1 MSSIFKDFNFQWL
14 VDESKRNL
22 PKELDFRLEA
32 ENAQKIKE
40 QLSGFSWLKVI
51 SLPTND

>member
-1 MSSIFKDFNFQWL
+1 MSSVFKDFNFQWL

-32 ENAQKIKE
+32 ENADKIQNLMKN
-40 QLSGFSWLKVI
+40 LPWLKV
-51 SLPTND
+51 